1 LLVARARSPP
11 SQQPSKQAEE
21 GGERQALAAWICL
34 RQRLDGEA
42 NEGGFMRRLA
52 LLLGLAA
59 VVALGPGGVARA
71 VPPEHFPVEHVDE
84 TFTIE
89 DECSFTVLFHF
100 EGDVRHTVFFDQ
112 EGNEVR
118 ELTVFPHFGATLINA
133 ETGKSISTVA
143 PSVEHVTI
151 NPDGS
156 AVLAVTGLSGHL
168 IVGGGP
174 PLSADVGRIVFFFG
188 GPEDEEPDIIFQAG
202 NFDMGPFPQLCDV
215 LADP

>member
-1 LLVARARSPP
+1 MP
-11 SQQPSKQAEE
+11 
-21 GGERQALAAWICL
+21 
-34 RQRLDGEA
+34 QRLDA
-42 NEGGFMRRLA
+42 RQTKGGFMRRLA

-84 TFTIE
+84 TFVIE
-89 DECSFTVLFHF
+89 GECSFPVVVHV

-112 EGNEVR
+112 AGNEVR
-118 ELTVFPHFGATLINA
+118 ELTVFPNFRITFTNQ
-133 ETGKSISTVA
+133 ETGKSISTVSPA
-143 PSVEHVTI
+143 GEHVTI

-156 AVLAVTGLSGHL
+156 AVVTITGLQGHL
-168 IVGGGP
+168 VVGGGP
-174 PLSADVGRIVFFFG
+174 PLAADVGRIVLFFS

-202 NFDMGPFPQLCDV
+202 NFNMGPFPQLCDV

>member
-1 LLVARARSPP
+1 MV
-11 SQQPSKQAEE
+11 
-21 GGERQALAAWICL
+21 RQTK
-34 RQRLDGEA
+34 
-42 NEGGFMRRLA
+42 GGFMRRLA

-84 TFTIE
+84 TFVVE
-89 DECSFTVLFHF
+89 GECDFPVIVHV
-100 EGDVRHTVFFDQ
+100 EGDLRHTHFFDQ
-112 EGNEVR
+112 AGNEIR
-118 ELTVFPHFGATLINA
+118 DLTVFPNFRVTFTNP
-133 ETGKSISTVA
+133 ETGKSISTVS

-156 AVLAVTGLSGHL
+156 FVVTVTGLGGHL

-174 PLSADVGRIVFFFG
+174 PLASDVGRIVFFFS

-202 NFDMGPFPQLCDV
+202 QFNMGPFPQLCDV

>member
-1 LLVARARSPP
+1 MRKLV
-11 SQQPSKQAEE
+11 
-21 GGERQALAAWICL
+21 
-34 RQRLDGEA
+34 
-42 NEGGFMRRLA
+42 

-59 VVALGPGGVARA
+59 AVALGPVGVARA

-84 TFTIE
+84 TFTVE
-89 DECSFTVLFHF
+89 GECDFPVVVHV
-100 EGDVRHTVFFDQ
+100 EGNIRHTVFFDQ
-112 EGNEVR
+112 AGNEIR
-118 ELTVFPHFGATLINA
+118 ELTVFPGFRLTFTNA

-156 AVLAVTGLSGHL
+156 AVLAITGLSGHL

-174 PLSADVGRIVFFFG
+174 PLAADVGRIVFFFS
-188 GPEDEEPDIIFQAG
+188 GPEDEEPDILFQAG
-202 NFDMGPFPQLCDV
+202 QFNMGPLPQLCDV

>member
-1 LLVARARSPP
+1 MRKLV
-11 SQQPSKQAEE
+11 
-21 GGERQALAAWICL
+21 
-34 RQRLDGEA
+34 
-42 NEGGFMRRLA
+42 

-59 VVALGPGGVARA
+59 AVALGPGGVARA
-71 VPPEHFPVEHVDE
+71 VPPEHSVEHVDE
-84 TFTIE
+84 TIE
-89 DECSFTVLFHF
+89 DDDACSFTVLVHI
-100 EGDVRHTVFFDQ
+100 EGNIRHTVFFDQ
-112 EGNEVR
+112 AGNEVR
-118 ELTVFPHFGATLINA
+118 ELTVFPGFRLTFTNA

-156 AVLAVTGLSGHL
+156 AVLAITGLSGHL

-174 PLSADVGRIVFFFG
+174 PLAADVGRIVFFFS

-202 NFDMGPFPQLCDV
+202 QFNMGPLPQLCDV